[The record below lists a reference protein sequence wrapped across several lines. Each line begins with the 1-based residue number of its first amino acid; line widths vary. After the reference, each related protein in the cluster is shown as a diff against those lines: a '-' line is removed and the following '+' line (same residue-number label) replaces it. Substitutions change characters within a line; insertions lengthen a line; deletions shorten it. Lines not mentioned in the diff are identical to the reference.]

1 MLLRR
6 PAPQMPEYVLLSL
19 RMSLSLLAFCS
30 SLLCFVVSIGIW
42 QARACNGLPRLRD
55 VFARAPADP
64 FGPLLLLRASAWRAA
79 CLRRD
84 RRRLQPR
91 AAARGDPAP
100 AAGPCLPERSD
111 ALPRRRT
118 DVVGAERRA
127 GLWVV
132 GRGVCRAD
140 GAPERPRA
148 AQPMALPL
156 VSAAAGA
163 QEGGHRADRIPE
175 GLDRRARQVS
185 GARFGCSPAT
195 RPGAHGA
202 MGARRGRH
210 VRSHLRRWRRD
221 FRPDRG
227 DRHRALFGRLR
238 DARSGRAGGRHAR
251 AAALRRPALRARLR
265 RAVAGWRR

>member
-1 MLLRR
+1 MCYYLC
-6 PAPQMPEYVLLSL
+6 AS
-19 RMSLSLLAFCS
+19 SLSLLAFCS

-79 CLRRD
+79 RLRRD

-100 AAGPCLPERSD
+100 AAGPGLPERSD

-127 GLWVV
+127 GLWLV

-175 GLDRRARQVS
+175 GLDRRARQIS
-185 GARFGCSPAT
+185 GARFGCSSCNKT
-195 RPGAHGA
+195 RSAWRHGRAAGA
-202 MGARRGRH
+202 
-210 VRSHLRRWRRD
+210 
-221 FRPDRG
+221 
-227 DRHRALFGRLR
+227 
-238 DARSGRAGGRHAR
+238 ARSFTSPTMAARLSTGPWRSTPRPIR
-251 AAALRRPALRARLR
+251 AATGCAARSSWRTARSCCRSATCRITSASSSCGRRM
-265 RAVAGWRR
+265 AG